1 MNGMDAHEILSR
13 LFPGGHRCAVAGG
26 VVTGYARAGS
36 ADVSVIGTVD
46 HAAIDIPMSLR
57 LASHVLETVGAHPG
71 MPLVML
77 VDCAGQVL
85 SKEAEM
91 LGINGCFAHLLKGL
105 HLARQRG
112 HHLVSIVY
120 GEAISGAFL
129 SFGLMGDQIYG
140 LSSAEVRVMK
150 LSAMAIITKI
160 PEERLE
166 RLSRTAPVFAPGIGN
181 FRRLGGIDEL
191 WPEGELAERLVGA
204 LAVADREDR
213 RRELGEA
220 RGGRALARSVAE
232 SVRRDAPTRHVS
244 SAHPT

>member
-1 MNGMDAHEILSR
+1 MDAHEILSR
-13 LFPGGHRCAVAGG
+13 LFPGGHRCAVEGG
-26 VVTGYARAGS
+26 VVTGYATAGNGG
-36 ADVSVIGTVD
+36 VSVIGTAA

-57 LASHVLETVGAHPG
+57 LASHVLETVESRPG
-71 MPLVML
+71 MPIVML
-77 VDCAGQVL
+77 VDSAGQVL

-91 LGINGCFAHLLKGL
+91 LGINGCFAHLLKCL

-140 LSSAEVRVMK
+140 LFSAEVHVMK
-150 LSAMAIITKI
+150 LSAMAVITKI

-166 RLSRTAPVFAPGIGN
+166 RLSRTAPVFAPGIEN
-181 FRRLGGIDEL
+181 FKRLGGIDEL
-191 WPEGELAERLVGA
+191 WPDGELAERLAGA
-204 LAVADREDR
+204 LSVSDRTDR

-220 RGGRALARSVAE
+220 RGGRLLARVVAE
-232 SVRRDAPTRHVS
+232 LVRRDAPTRHVP